1 MGHFVMYEIDFFGNK
16 FGKLA
21 KFTRLQQKKMT
32 SQQTLKVYTVYSV
45 SVGLYVVMS

>member
-1 MGHFVMYEIDFFGNK
+1 MYKLCQQNSGRELANLYMGHFVMYEINFFGNK

-32 SQQTLKVYTVYSV
+32 SQ
-45 SVGLYVVMS
+45 